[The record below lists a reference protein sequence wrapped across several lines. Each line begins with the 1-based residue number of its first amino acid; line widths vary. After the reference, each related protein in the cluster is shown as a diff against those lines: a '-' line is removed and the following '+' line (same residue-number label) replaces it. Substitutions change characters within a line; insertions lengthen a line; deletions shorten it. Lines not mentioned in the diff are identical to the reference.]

1 MSSAHPPV
9 PYGIGNFSVLRRDR
23 FFYVDKTRFIRPL
36 EHERFAFF
44 VRPRRFGKSLWLTM
58 LDAYYNRAAAGAFE
72 TAFAGTDI
80 GENPTADHNRYV
92 VLYFDFSAFKQA
104 LASLEENIEEYC
116 QLHVQDALRRNR
128 DLFDEEARRAILG
141 PRSVNGQLNALFLH
155 VRDRGIPLCV
165 LIDEYDNFANTIL
178 SEQGA
183 DAYDSCTHGGGFY
196 RNFFATLKAGTTEA
210 GCIERLF
217 VTGVSPV
224 TMDDVTSGF
233 NIGANLSLRPQFNA
247 MLGFTEDEVREV
259 LRIYSEAGAL
269 TESPDQ
275 ALDTMREW
283 YDGYRFS
290 EDAPADV
297 YNTDMVLY
305 YLKESIALGGPPR
318 RLIDRNVRVD
328 YGKLRHLL
336 VVSHN
341 AAEKQRLAR
350 GGDVLNGNFDLL
362 RRVVAEETAACE
374 LRNGFPLRE
383 LDRRENF
390 LSLLHCFGLLS
401 IRGSREGQP
410 VLGIPNQTVRQ
421 LMYRIL
427 RDAYGRCSSTWRR
440 RWRDTPASATTWMAR
455 RWCRGFWPRI
465 WRRPITSCST
475 PSTNWA
481 AATRTSSWS
490 RTRWRIRKPGTATCW
505 SSSTSSAARAQSGSL
520 PWGARRPRRSSAIW
534 TTTPCASAG
543 PACASSAW
551 RWSTTAGSLRSPKR
565 SKPLR
570 EWRAKRRRLARVKS
584 LQQPAAPRFHP
595 RCNPRHSISHPC
607 ARLGPAWSP
616 ALGTRRRTF

>member
-1 MSSAHPPV
+1 M
-9 PYGIGNFSVLRRDR
+9 RRDR

-58 LDAYYNRAAAGAFE
+58 LDTYYNRAAAGAFE
-72 TAFAGTDI
+72 AAFAGTDI
-80 GENPTADHNRYV
+80 GESPTADHNRYV

-104 LASLEENIEEYC
+104 LASLEENFEEYC

-183 DAYDSCTHGGGFY
+183 DAYDSFTHGGGFY

-247 MLGFTEDEVREV
+247 MLGFTEDEVRKV

-269 TESPDQ
+269 AENPDQ

-290 EDAPADV
+290 EDAPADI

-305 YLKESIALGGPPR
+305 YLKESIALGSPPR

-336 VVSHN
+336 VVSRN

-374 LRNGFPLRE
+374 LRDGFPLRE

-410 VLGIPNQTVRQ
+410 VLGVPNQTVRQ

-427 RDAYGRCSSTWRR
+427 RDAYDEAGVLSVDLYEFGKLVHEMAYRGAWRPVFEHLAAAVARHAGIRDHMDGEKMAQGFLAAYLAATNYFLFHSEHELGGGYADIFLEPNAVAHAQAGHGYVLELKYLKRSESAERIVSLGRE
-440 RWRDTPASATTWMAR
+440 ATAQLKRYLDDNTLR
-455 RWCRGFWPRI
+455 Q
-465 WRRPITSCST
+465 RRPGVRVI
-475 PSTNWA
+475 
-481 AATRTSSWS
+481 
-490 RTRWRIRKPGTATCW
+490 G
-505 SSSTSSAARAQSGSL
+505 
-520 PWGARRPRRSSAIW
+520 
-534 TTTPCASAG
+534 
-543 PACASSAW
+543 
-551 RWSTTAGSLRSPKR
+551 
-565 SKPLR
+565 
-570 EWRAKRRRLARVKS
+570 LALVYHGWE
-584 LQQPAAPRFHP
+584 LALAEAVEAAP
-595 RCNPRHSISHPC
+595 
-607 ARLGPAWSP
+607 
-616 ALGTRRRTF
+616 

>member
-9 PYGIGNFSVLRRDR
+9 PPLPYGIGNFGVLRRDR

-80 GENPTADHNRYV
+80 GESPTADHNRYV

-104 LASLEENIEEYC
+104 LASLEENFEEYC

-128 DLFDEEARRAILG
+128 DLFDDEARRAILG

-290 EDAPADV
+290 EDAPADI

-336 VVSHN
+336 VVSRN
-341 AAEKQRLAR
+341 AAEKQRLAH

-374 LRNGFPLRE
+374 LRDGFPLRE

-410 VLGIPNQTVRQ
+410 VLGIPNQTVRH

-427 RDAYGRCSSTWRR
+427 RDAYDEAGVLSVDLYEFGKLVHEMAYRGAWRPVFEHLAAAVARHAGIRDHMDGEKMAQGFLAAYLAATNYFLFHSEHELGDDYADIFLEPNAVAHPEAGHGYILELKYLKRSESAERVASLGRE
-440 RWRDTPASATTWMAR
+440 ATAQLKRYLDDNTLR
-455 RWCRGFWPRI
+455 Q
-465 WRRPITSCST
+465 RRPGVRFI
-475 PSTNWA
+475 
-481 AATRTSSWS
+481 
-490 RTRWRIRKPGTATCW
+490 G
-505 SSSTSSAARAQSGSL
+505 
-520 PWGARRPRRSSAIW
+520 
-534 TTTPCASAG
+534 
-543 PACASSAW
+543 
-551 RWSTTAGSLRSPKR
+551 
-565 SKPLR
+565 
-570 EWRAKRRRLARVKS
+570 LALVYHGWE
-584 LQQPAAPRFHP
+584 LALAEAVEAAP
-595 RCNPRHSISHPC
+595 
-607 ARLGPAWSP
+607 
-616 ALGTRRRTF
+616 